1 MWVIIIFR
9 FTDSSLSF
17 FKINLIIRMF
27 AVNETLVVL
36 VFVCAVSEVKDLF
49 FVDYNSA
56 CNRSDPCSKWVHNP
70 FKLLW
75 ARKVMN
81 WQLWQRPLYQVCFR
95 IQTSSRTNDLSS
107 FLIATSSTLAP
118 DPAVKWKQDTHSS
131 SPFSSCNFRPGKRA
145 SMCLWEAQGGFQ
157 LVYGFLNLEAV
168 LMAEELWG
176 AAGLATEHKG
186 IPRRALPKS

>member
-56 CNRSDPCSKWVHNP
+56 CNRSDPCSK
-70 FKLLW
+70 
-75 ARKVMN
+75 
-81 WQLWQRPLYQVCFR
+81 
-95 IQTSSRTNDLSS
+95 
-107 FLIATSSTLAP
+107 
-118 DPAVKWKQDTHSS
+118 
-131 SPFSSCNFRPGKRA
+131 
-145 SMCLWEAQGGFQ
+145 
-157 LVYGFLNLEAV
+157 
-168 LMAEELWG
+168 
-176 AAGLATEHKG
+176 
-186 IPRRALPKS
+186 